1 MRHRDPAVGVG
12 GPVAPG
18 LCHPLELPGRGE
30 ALAEQLLR
38 QRRAGDPLGPHPAP
52 PLTGL
57 RRGEAPRAGGRVDL
71 RQSRGV
77 RPGQQV
83 TAGVGLAAVRSCC
96 RLVELQPP
104 VEAGQPGIPRER
116 RVVAVAHGHHSP
128 GPGHPRHLAQCGHRV
143 RHVLQHLV
151 GVRHVDLVVGQVER
165 VDVADPH
172 LGVRDALTL
181 ELGPGQRGRLLGGLD
196 RHHLAHQT
204 CEIRCDRARPGAHVE
219 QPVGRPQPRQQVR
232 RAVGGRAGPVRPEHA
247 LGVTVGVGH
256 RPGLQS
262 SSPTLGAGSGT
273 RSWSLRPST

>member
-1 MRHRDPAVGVG
+1 MAQ
-12 GPVAPG
+12 A
-18 LCHPLELPGRGE
+18 LP
-30 ALAEQLLR
+30 AEQLLR

-83 TAGVGLAAVRSCC
+83 TAGVGLPAVRSCC

-151 GVRHVDLVVGQVER
+151 GVGHVDVVVGQVER
-165 VDVADPH
+165 MDVTDSH

-181 ELGPGQRGRLLGGLD
+181 ELGPSQRGSLLGGLD
-196 RHHLAHQT
+196 RHDLAHQSR
-204 CEIRCDRARPGAHVE
+204 EIGGDRARPGAHVE

-247 LGVTVGVGH
+247 LGVAVGVGH
-256 RPGLQS
+256 RRDASVVQPDAGRGLRDQVLEPEAEDLTERHQRGQARVQGRPG
-262 SSPTLGAGSGT
+262 P
-273 RSWSLRPST
+273 